1 MLYKKILVASSLLVV
16 LFMLYLIPTKKEV
29 EFAETNLE
37 YVYPNDLETV
47 YLLDSNDYVARVLI
61 SASNDSIISKATSLI
76 DALTIGG
83 KKENVIPNGFR
94 SIIPSGTKVID
105 IELEDGVL
113 VINFSK
119 DILDIDKKYED
130 KMIESLTYTLTSI
143 NGIDSIKLLVDGK
156 ELKKLPNSNKLLPT
170 FLDKSYGIN
179 KIYEITNVGNID
191 SYTVYFVNSVNDN
204 KYYIPVTK
212 YVNDYKQDKIR
223 IIIDELASSFTYQ
236 SNLSSFLNENTKLLN
251 YEVIDKQIK
260 LNFNDMIFSD
270 ITNND
275 ILEEVVYTICLS
287 INDSIDIDSVVFLAN
302 DREILFY
309 IFIFLIFLYGCL
321 YGYLY

>member
-130 KMIESLTYTLTSI
+130 EMIESLTYTLTSI

-204 KYYIPVTK
+204 KYYIPVTR

-302 DREILFY
+302 DREILKKN
-309 IFIFLIFLYGCL
+309 ISDLK
-321 YGYLY
+321 